1 MWNHVRFWFKVVL
14 RLQHNK
20 FNQVKMKKILCLF
33 SALSMVLISSCSSD
47 DNNSSESENAVL
59 LPKKITETVVE
70 DGKSGSLTYTFS
82 YDGNKLKE
90 IALSDA
96 SRSVYTYTGD
106 LITKVELFKS
116 GILQSTDVYAYEA
129 GKLVSKIT
137 TRESNKSSQRKLTF
151 VYNAN
156 GTVNANESEII
167 DRQEIKYDST
177 TLYTFANGNIAS
189 SEYING
195 EREKITSTFDD
206 KKSPYINI
214 TGAKLLLDLD
224 DNFDFYSAN
233 NIVKNVTVSYDSKG
247 EVTQTVTVTNTNKY
261 NAGNYVT
268 ELFSGDAK
276 NSEKL
281 EIAY

>member
-1 MWNHVRFWFKVVL
+1 
-14 RLQHNK
+14 
-20 FNQVKMKKILCLF
+20 MKKILCLF

-47 DNNSSESENAVL
+47 DNSSESENAVL

-70 DGKSGSLTYTFS
+70 DGKSGSITYTLT
-82 YDGNKLKE
+82 YDGNKLKQ
-90 IALSDA
+90 ISLSDA
-96 SRSVYTYTGD
+96 SKSVYTYTGD

-116 GILQSTDVYAYEA
+116 GILQSTDVYAYEG

-137 TRESNKSSQRKLTF
+137 TRESNKSIQDKLTF

-156 GTVNANESEII
+156 GTVNANQSQII
-167 DRQEIKYDST
+167 DRLETKYDTT
-177 TLYTFANGNIAS
+177 TLYTFVNGNIAS
-189 SEYING
+189 TELIDG
-195 EREKITSTFDD
+195 RLEEKITSTFDD

-224 DNFDFYSAN
+224 NYFDFYSAN
-233 NIVKNVTVSYDSKG
+233 NTVKNVTVTYDSEG
-247 EVTQTVTVTNTNKY
+247 AVDETATVTNTNKY
-261 NAGNYVT
+261 NGSNYVT

-281 EIAY
+281 EIEY